1 VSLEVR
7 RADAEDAPSILNCLA
22 VAFEMYRCQYSPQV
36 YADTVLDSDTVRRR
50 MAEMSV
56 LVAVS
61 EGQVVGTIAYC
72 VRRNEGHV
80 RGMAVLPRW
89 RGRCICAAGNGGG
102 RIAGARLRACNT
114 EQYSTIAASDSVL
127 RTEWIFSVGSSHG
140 ILRHA
145 TVRIRK
151 IPLPSMN
158 GSGATADIR

>member
-22 VAFEMYRCQYSPQV
+22 VAFEMYRCQYSPQA

-61 EGQVVGTIAYC
+61 EGRVVGTIAYC
-72 VRRNEGHV
+72 VRGNEGHV

-89 RGRCICAAGNGGG
+89 Q
-102 RIAGARLRACNT
+102 GARVA
-114 EQYSTIAASDSVL
+114 SVL
-127 RTEWIFSVGSSHG
+127 LETAEVELLAHGCVRVTLDSTQPLQRAIRFYERNGFSASGRVTESFGMQLYEFVKALSLV
-140 ILRHA
+140 
-145 TVRIRK
+145 
-151 IPLPSMN
+151 
-158 GSGATADIR
+158 

>member
-1 VSLEVR
+1 MSLEVR
-7 RADAEDAPSILNCLA
+7 RADAEDAPFILNCLA

-89 RGRCICAAGNGGG
+89 HGAGV
-102 RIAGARLRACNT
+102 A
-114 EQYSTIAASDSVL
+114 SVL
-127 RTEWIFSVGSSHG
+127 LETAEAELLAHGCVRVTLNSTQPLQRAIRFYERNGFSASGRVTEFFGMQLYEFVKSLS
-140 ILRHA
+140 RA
-145 TVRIRK
+145 
-151 IPLPSMN
+151 
-158 GSGATADIR
+158 